1 MTWHPVIAVILALLV
16 ESARMTRLRW
26 NFDDNAAIRAWQISV
41 LGSGAMAVLIWL
53 DGDPVNALP
62 RLLGWLPVM
71 FMPLLFV
78 QIFGLKDSISLTTFS
93 FFARQRQMRNQLLG
107 LKGSNMRVNFGNV
120 FVVTCM
126 ISSTLGKPAEN
137 TVFFLPGLL
146 FISGWALLATKQT
159 RRSSLITALAL
170 AGGLAVGGAFGLD
183 YLYDQVLKMGG
194 GGSKRGNESNEVET
208 AIGALG
214 EIKQSPEIQWRL
226 KPINGQPPKLLRTG
240 SFDKYVSGI
249 WKNANA
255 IGAPKDEVFADLT
268 TIEPVQGEVYYL
280 LRPLAEPTATGDGQS
295 PTRDSLP
302 RFNLRGEAANETML
316 PLPGDTSSVR
326 DFDLDGIE
334 KNPLGTVRIFPK
346 SAVIDGIVLWKN
358 QSNPESP
365 PDPSL
370 DLELSRNE
378 KETVTNLVR
387 QLGLAEAPTLKA
399 KLEILDHW
407 FLTNFRYTRYLNN
420 RPPTRDQWKSALSLF
435 LTTHQEGH
443 CEYFASGAALLL
455 REAGVPTRYA
465 IGYAVREQD
474 LKRGEFLI
482 RGEHAHAWCRVWDTE
497 KKVWIDFDPTPPSWL
512 SIEQQRR
519 PKTQWLSD
527 AFLRF
532 REDFFLWRNQPRNR
546 IAASLVMVT
555 IGLIAAF
562 IIGRRLWRSKHVM
575 AEQRKAEE
583 FKGPVLRTPLHDL
596 ETLAAEILGPRPL
609 GLPFSRWLM
618 GLHHRV
624 VEPAQLVEA
633 IALHQRLRF
642 DPAPPDAPPVDRLQA
657 LVDAI
662 RQGLRK

>member
-78 QIFGLKDSISLTTFS
+78 QIFGLKDSIALTTFS

-146 FISGWALLATKQT
+146 LISGWALLATKQT
-159 RRSSLITALAL
+159 RRSSLITALAI
-170 AGGLAVGGAFGLD
+170 AGGLAVAGTFGLN
-183 YLYDQVLKMGG
+183 YLYSRVLDL
-194 GGSKRGNESNEVET
+194 GSGNKRGDRSDEVQT

-226 KPINGQPPKLLRTG
+226 KPINGQPPKLLRTA
-240 SFDKYVSGI
+240 SFDKYSLGL
-249 WKNANA
+249 WKNDKPG
-255 IGAPKDEVFADLT
+255 GAAKDEDFADLT
-268 TIEPVQGEVYYL
+268 TIEPVTGEVYYL
-280 LRPLAEPTATGDGQS
+280 LHPFEQGQLSAGEKS
-295 PTRDSLP
+295 PIRNSLP
-302 RFNLRGEAANETML
+302 RFNLRGQAANETLL
-316 PLPGDTSSVR
+316 PLPGDTASVR

-334 KNPLGTVRIFPK
+334 KNSLGTVRIFPK
-346 SAVIDGIVLWKN
+346 NSVIDGTVLWKDRL
-358 QSNPESP
+358 NPEVP
-365 PDPSL
+365 PNPADEEVFKT
-370 DLELSRNE
+370 DQAIVKR
-378 KETVTNLVR
+378 LVVE
-387 QLGLAEAPTLKA
+387 LGLDKAPTLKR
-399 KLEILDHW
+399 KLEILDSW
-407 FLTNFRYTRYLNN
+407 FLENFSYTRYLEIDS
-420 RPPTRDQWKSALSLF
+420 TRIEWKSALSVF
-435 LTTHQEGH
+435 LTTNKRGH
-443 CEYFASGAALLL
+443 CEYFATGATLLL
-455 REAGVPTRYA
+455 RAAGVPTRYA
-465 IGYAVREQD
+465 IGYSVREQD
-474 LKRGEFLI
+474 VKRGEFLI
-482 RGEHAHAWCRVWDTE
+482 RGEHAHAWCRVWDADR
-497 KKVWIDFDPTPPSWL
+497 KMWIDFDPTPPSWL

-519 PKTQWLSD
+519 PNTQWLSD

-532 REDFFLWRNQPRNR
+532 REDFFLWRNKPRNR
-546 IAASLVMVT
+546 LAASLVMVT

-575 AEQRKAEE
+575 AEQRRHHRYE
-583 FKGPVLRTPLHDL
+583 GPLTRTPLHEL
-596 ETLAAEILGPRPL
+596 ETLASEILGPRPL

-624 VEPAQLVEA
+624 AEPEQLVEA

-642 DPAPPDAPPVDRLQA
+642 DPAPPEAPPVDRLQS